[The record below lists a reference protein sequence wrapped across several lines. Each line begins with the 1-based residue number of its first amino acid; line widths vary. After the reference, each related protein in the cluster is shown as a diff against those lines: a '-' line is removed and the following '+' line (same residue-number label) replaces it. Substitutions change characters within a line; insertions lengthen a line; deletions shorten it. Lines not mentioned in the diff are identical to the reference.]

1 MPPCFPCWRAGE
13 WGWLAISKL
22 ELKNRTLKAA
32 TYEGKTPDG
41 VPGELLL
48 DFHRALACTAH

>member
-1 MPPCFPCWRAGE
+1 MGVASVVSYT
-13 WGWLAISKL
+13 LAISKL

-48 DFHRALACTAH
+48 DFHRAVACTAH